1 MSQNDKKLKTY
12 ERIFKILFVAGDR
25 YKSFIGWFNGFCRL
39 GFSITFFLF
48 LIAFLFYIGF
58 INSEENSRMLR
69 SMFRIL
75 FFILFFLKFLPE
87 IMQIRKKAISSIIV
101 GIIVFLFSFGVFLS
115 NFHIINDNKSLWD
128 FFNGNTQVV
137 IAIFLLGLSE
147 ISSIARVI
155 SSIKIPPAL
164 LFATSF
170 LVIILIGSGL
180 LLMPKAHAFPLS
192 FLDSFFTSASAVC
205 VTGLI
210 VVDTS
215 TAFTTLGKIIILCL
229 IQIGGLGIM
238 TFTGFF
244 SYIFTSGSSFRDRL
258 LLKEIFSSK
267 SMSNLFKVLTEIL
280 LLTFLTEIIGV
291 IIIYISLDDNSSN
304 RLLSSLFHSVS
315 AFCNA
320 GFSTLSDNLYSTGIR
335 YNYGIQLSVA
345 LLIILG
351 GLGFPVLLKVYS
363 NLKHFIIVIT
373 RRVRGK
379 HAPVLPEQRNVSGRI
394 VLFMTAFLIMA
405 GTGLY
410 YFFEKETSL
419 SGMDHTQK
427 FIVSFFGS
435 VSARTAGFN
444 IIDISLWG
452 YPTVFLMI
460 LLMWIGASPGSTG
473 GGIKTTTF
481 AIALRSVWNNIRGRQ
496 QLVIGNREIGH
507 STIIRVLS
515 IILLSILTI
524 TAGFFCLLVF
534 EQGKN
539 PVHLLFESVS
549 AFCTV
554 GLSLANTSTFSQAGK
569 IVVILLMFI
578 GRVGPLTLLT
588 GLMVSYHKKYSRY
601 PEIDIII
608 N

>member
-1 MSQNDKKLKTY
+1 MSTDDEKIKIR
-12 ERIFKILFVAGDR
+12 ERSFKRLFLAGDR
-25 YKSFIGWFNGFCRL
+25 YKIFVRWFKGFCRFC
-39 GFSITFFLF
+39 FSITLFLF

-58 INSEENSRMLR
+58 NNSEENSSRLR

-75 FFILFFLKFLPE
+75 FFILFFSKFLPE
-87 IMQIRKKAISSIIV
+87 IMQIRKKSVISIIL
-101 GIIVFLFSFGVFLS
+101 GIIVFLISFGVFLS
-115 NFHIINDNKSLWD
+115 NFHIVNDNKSLWAL
-128 FFNGNTQVV
+128 FFGNTQIV
-137 IAIFLLGLSE
+137 IAIFLIGISE
-147 ISSIARVI
+147 ISSLARVI
-155 SSIKIPPAL
+155 SSINISPAL
-164 LFATSF
+164 IFATSF
-170 LVIILIGSGL
+170 FVIILIGSGL
-180 LLMPKAHAFPLS
+180 LMLPKAHTLTLS

-205 VTGLI
+205 VTGLV

-215 TAFTTLGKIIILCL
+215 TAFTTLGQIIILCL

-258 LLKEIFSSK
+258 LFKEIFSSE
-267 SMSNLFKVLTEIL
+267 SMSNLFRVLTKIV
-280 LLTFLTEIIGV
+280 LLTFLTEIIGAL
-291 IIIYISLDDNSSN
+291 IILGSLDPDSSG
-304 RLLSSLFHSVS
+304 RVLFSIFHAVS

-320 GFSTLSDNLYSTGIR
+320 GFSTLSDNLFSADIR
-335 YNYGIQLSVA
+335 HNYGIQISVA
-345 LLIILG
+345 MLIILG
-351 GLGFPVLLKVYS
+351 GIGFPVLLKVYS
-363 NLKHFIIVIT
+363 YLKHLFIVIA
-373 RRVRGK
+373 RRVLRK
-379 HAPVLPEQRNVSGRI
+379 RIPVIPEQRNVSGRI
-394 VLFMTAFLIMA
+394 VIFMTLFLILA

-410 YFFEKETSL
+410 YFFEAGTSL
-419 SGMDHTQK
+419 NGMDNIQK

-444 IIDISLWG
+444 ITDISLWG

-460 LLMWIGASPGSTG
+460 ILMWIGASPGSTG

-496 QLVIGNREIGH
+496 QLVIGNREISH
-507 STIIRVLS
+507 ITIIRVLS
-515 IILLSILTI
+515 IIFLSLLII

-554 GLSLANTSTFSQAGK
+554 GLSLADTSTFSQSGK
-569 IVVILLMFI
+569 IVVIFLMFI

-588 GLMVSYHKKYSRY
+588 GLLASYHKKYSRF